1 MNTPFESFVAI
12 LKRSSLLSAEKLQ
25 SSIDEYCKGR
35 EQHDPK
41 EFVQGL
47 IASGD
52 LTDWQADKLLK
63 GRHKGFFL
71 GKYKLLRI
79 IGKGGM
85 SSVYLAEHVLM
96 KRQCAIKVLPW
107 KFVKNSSFLDRFYR
121 EAQLVAQLDHP
132 NIVRAYDVDSEKEG
146 NLDIH
151 FLVMEYVAGRNLYE
165 IVSIDGPMEP
175 AHAVDLLKQ
184 GTAGL
189 AYAHNAGLVHRDI
202 KPGNFIVD
210 EHGHLRLMDLG
221 LARITEDDDTTSLTV
236 ANDEKVLGTADYLA
250 PEQAVDSHTVDPR
263 ADLYSLGCTLYFM
276 LTGEPPFN
284 EGTLTQRLL
293 AHQTKEPPAIEKKRP
308 DTPADLAE
316 ILRKLMQKKPE
327 DRYQTADEV
336 YSVLGD
342 WLRDHGCADEDE
354 TPKKKR
360 GVSSKSK
367 SGIPAV
373 SEPTS
378 TGGKVGKK
386 SEPRVSPRDS
396 DSGLA
401 SQIAGLNL
409 DLAPPPSKP
418 DDTANLSLSDQPT
431 AVTDSKSSPS
441 LPKKKKAGFKIPRGV
456 GIAAGV
462 VAVIILLGVAYL
474 LFRPGKSEDPV
485 IVDNPPVQPTVER
498 PPVTGNTVTVGP
510 EGNFGTLDEAIQY
523 TRNSWLSG
531 ESSWIKEIKIAEG
544 IELAEP
550 VIMDNSA
557 LAISRP
563 LKIIGEGN
571 NPPVF
576 NPEGDQPALVLKGS
590 EQFRLE
596 NVRLQG
602 RGRPYV
608 VELQGYMV
616 GTVLNR
622 ILIDG
627 IEQIGINTNG
637 VRGLSGQ
644 RLTIEDCR
652 FMLASSSAQG
662 IVFNTEA
669 LQDTAEITVQ
679 RCRFAGPGKAALSFE
694 GATQSVLIREN
705 IFDQFSTGVSFS
717 GKDVVQSGFHFLNN
731 TFHKCETGIGF
742 RNGISSYHEKIS
754 FSQNLFTEQ
763 SGPEVAKGSGEV
775 DVVKLSNGMPP
786 VRYNWTD
793 RSGGGSDE
801 LDIFSLDGRLGMPKL
816 TFVST
821 DPQSPDFLKPQLQD
835 LKSEVKQPVAGL
847 GFIGARSP

>member
-1 MNTPFESFVAI
+1 MSSPFESFVAI
-12 LKRSSLLSAEKLQ
+12 LKRSGLLSAEKLQ
-25 SSIDEYCKGR
+25 GSIDEYCEG
-35 EQHDPK
+35 QQQPDPK
-41 EFVQGL
+41 EFVQSL
-47 IASGD
+47 IASGE

-71 GKYKLLRI
+71 GKYKLQRI

-165 IVSIDGPMEP
+165 IVSVDGPMNP
-175 AHAVDLLKQ
+175 AKAVDLLKQ

-210 EHGHLRLMDLG
+210 EQGHLRLMDLG

-293 AHQTKEPPAIEKKRP
+293 AHQTKEPPAIEEKRP

-336 YSVLGD
+336 LSVLAD
-342 WLRDHGCADEDE
+342 WLHDHGYADADADAEG
-354 TPKKKR
+354 TKKSGTYRK
-360 GVSSKSK
+360 GKPVTSSDAPAKKWEPTVSS
-367 SGIPAV
+367 
-373 SEPTS
+373 
-378 TGGKVGKK
+378 
-386 SEPRVSPRDS
+386 RDA

-409 DLAPPPSKP
+409 DVLSKPSKP
-418 DDTANLSLSDQPT
+418 EDTANLTLSDQPT
-431 AVTDSKSSPS
+431 EVPAPGVTPQPS
-441 LPKKKKAGFKIPRGV
+441 KKKKGGFKIPRG
-456 GIAAGV
+456 IAAGV
-462 VAVIILLGVAYL
+462 LAVVVLLGVAYL
-474 LFRPGKSEDPV
+474 LFRPEVPPDGPV
-485 IVDNPPVQPTVER
+485 VNDNPPVEPGIER
-498 PPVTGNTVTVGP
+498 PPVSGNTVTVGP
-510 EGNFGTLDEAIQY
+510 EGNFGTLNEAIQF

-531 ESSWIKEIKIAEG
+531 ESSWIKEIRIAEG

-550 VIMDNSA
+550 VVMDNSA
-557 LAISRP
+557 LAFSRP

-576 NPEGDQPALVLKGS
+576 NPKDDQPALVLRVS

-602 RGRPYV
+602 KGRPHV
-608 VELQGYMV
+608 VELQGYMM

-622 ILIDG
+622 VVIDG
-627 IEQIGINTNG
+627 IEQIGVSAKG
-637 VRGLSGQ
+637 VQGLSGQ
-644 RLTIEDCR
+644 RLTFEDCR
-652 FMLASSSAQG
+652 FVLTSSSAHG
-662 IVFNTEA
+662 MVFSTEA
-669 LQDTAEITVQ
+669 LKDTSEITIQ
-679 RCRFAGPGKAALSFE
+679 RCRFIGPGKAALSFE
-694 GATQSVLIREN
+694 GATQSVLVREN
-705 IFDQFSTGVSFS
+705 IFEQLSTGASFS

-742 RNGISSYHEKIS
+742 RNGISPYHEKIS

-763 SGPEVAKGSGEV
+763 SGPEVSKGSGEV
-775 DVVKLSNGMPP
+775 DVAKLSSGMPP

-801 LDIFSLDGRLGMPKL
+801 LDIFSSDGRLGMPKL
-816 TFVST
+816 TFVSA
-821 DPQSPDFLKPQLQD
+821 DPESPDYLKPQLQE
-835 LKSEVKQPVAGL
+835 LKSAVKEPVGGL
-847 GFIGARSP
+847 NFIGARSP